1 VTALGIVGLGF
12 LSVILLV
19 ATRPQPARARLDRPK
34 PRVSVL
40 SLEPR
45 SGVIA
50 VEGPGTIQPKAEISL
65 STQVGGRIV
74 EISPSLT
81 NGGSFRA
88 GDRLLVIEQASYE
101 NAVAIAQAEV
111 AQRRVDIA
119 LAAQEQ
125 VVATEEY
132 RLLQARQG
140 SDFRATSDTALA
152 TRLALREPQVEAARA
167 SLARAEAQLA
177 DAQLNLDRTVV
188 RAPFNG
194 RVRSEA
200 VDVGQNVTPGQS
212 IAQLFETDEV
222 EMVVSLSASEASLVE
237 GLWQKQAGN
246 DAVRIPA
253 RVLTDFAGDRYEWDG
268 YVDRVEGAL
277 DPSTRTINVV
287 VRVPAPFAAEGRPP
301 LLIGSY
307 ARALID
313 ARNVDRYF
321 ALPRPA
327 LRSGDTIW
335 LVDEDA
341 TLTSVPVEPIQEI
354 GDTVFMLADIAAGA
368 RVVISDLTIMTEG
381 MGVSP
386 YTGDVR

>member
-1 VTALGIVGLGF
+1 
-12 LSVILLV
+12 
-19 ATRPQPARARLDRPK
+19 
-34 PRVSVL
+34 
-40 SLEPR
+40 
-45 SGVIA
+45 
-50 VEGPGTIQPKAEISL
+50 
-65 STQVGGRIV
+65 
-74 EISPSLT
+74 
-81 NGGSFRA
+81 
-88 GDRLLVIEQASYE
+88 
-101 NAVAIAQAEV
+101 
-111 AQRRVDIA
+111 
-119 LAAQEQ
+119 
-125 VVATEEY
+125 
-132 RLLQARQG
+132 
-140 SDFRATSDTALA
+140 
-152 TRLALREPQVEAARA
+152 
-167 SLARAEAQLA
+167 
-177 DAQLNLDRTVV
+177 
-188 RAPFNG
+188 
-194 RVRSEA
+194 
-200 VDVGQNVTPGQS
+200 
-212 IAQLFETDEV
+212 
-222 EMVVSLSASEASLVE
+222 VE